1 MIRVQGMRSIRHKLM
16 LAVLSTT
23 VLALLMSAVGYIVTD
38 LNNYQSRV
46 TKELITQAR
55 LIGQGSLAALQF
67 QDPKAATETLS
78 LLRLRPEIN
87 SAALYDAEGNLFAR
101 YINDAT
107 LADPP
112 PAQPSSVEV
121 DISHNHIHLFQ
132 QIHANGDPFGTVY
145 ISAEFGLQQRAQ
157 QIILIVLGVTLLSLL
172 AAMVLSLW
180 FQRRITQPMLAV
192 THQAQQVVEQHN
204 YSLRAEKTT
213 QDEIGYLVDAFNDM
227 LSQIEQRT
235 AELQQS
241 NSQLAQEVDIR
252 ATTEAALRDS
262 ERRYRTL
269 MTTLTTVIWR
279 ADQQGYF
286 LPAQTSWDSYTG
298 QTPDSHSGEGWLDAF
313 HPKDKE
319 KLQPLWQQACVEGLP
334 MERNLRLWHVR
345 SGEYRFVV
353 FKAVP
358 LLGPDGQPQ
367 EWMGV
372 IDDVHER
379 VQANQEV
386 TRLNAELEQRVA
398 QRTAELENANRELEA
413 FSYSVSHDL
422 RAPLRSIDGFSLAL
436 LEDYRDQ
443 LDGTA
448 QDYLDRVRSAAQRMG
463 GLIDD
468 LLNLARVSRMELK
481 RQPLNLSAM
490 AEEIIAELQ
499 EAAPERQVRVHIQTD
514 LLAYGDDRL
523 MRVALGNLLNNA
535 WKYTSK
541 CAEPCIEFDR
551 SEDEFFIRDN
561 GAGFDMTYASRLFTA
576 FQRLHDAQEFPGTG
590 VGLATVQRVIRR
602 HGGQIRAEA
611 QINAGA
617 TFFFTLPNSKEVQ
630 HDD

>member
-1 MIRVQGMRSIRHKLM
+1 M
-16 LAVLSTT
+16 
-23 VLALLMSAVGYIVTD
+23 
-38 LNNYQSRV
+38 
-46 TKELITQAR
+46 
-55 LIGQGSLAALQF
+55 
-67 QDPKAATETLS
+67 
-78 LLRLRPEIN
+78 
-87 SAALYDAEGNLFAR
+87 
-101 YINDAT
+101 
-107 LADPP
+107 
-112 PAQPSSVEV
+112 
-121 DISHNHIHLFQ
+121 
-132 QIHANGDPFGTVY
+132 
-145 ISAEFGLQQRAQ
+145 
-157 QIILIVLGVTLLSLL
+157 
-172 AAMVLSLW
+172 
-180 FQRRITQPMLAV
+180 
-192 THQAQQVVEQHN
+192 
-204 YSLRAEKTT
+204 
-213 QDEIGYLVDAFNDM
+213 
-227 LSQIEQRT
+227 
-235 AELQQS
+235 
-241 NSQLAQEVDIR
+241 
-252 ATTEAALRDS
+252 
-262 ERRYRTL
+262 
-269 MTTLTTVIWR
+269 
-279 ADQQGYF
+279 
-286 LPAQTSWDSYTG
+286 
-298 QTPDSHSGEGWLDAF
+298 
-313 HPKDKE
+313 
-319 KLQPLWQQACVEGLP
+319 
-334 MERNLRLWHVR
+334 
-345 SGEYRFVV
+345 
-353 FKAVP
+353 
-358 LLGPDGQPQ
+358 
-367 EWMGV
+367 
-372 IDDVHER
+372 
-379 VQANQEV
+379 
-386 TRLNAELEQRVA
+386 
-398 QRTAELENANRELEA
+398 
-413 FSYSVSHDL
+413 

-499 EAAPERQVRVHIQTD
+499 EAAPERQVRVHIQSD

-602 HGGQIRAEA
+602 HGGQIMAEA

>member
-1 MIRVQGMRSIRHKLM
+1 MRSIRHKLM

-23 VLALLMSAVGYIVTD
+23 VI
-38 LNNYQSRV
+38 
-46 TKELITQAR
+46 
-55 LIGQGSLAALQF
+55 
-67 QDPKAATETLS
+67 
-78 LLRLRPEIN
+78 
-87 SAALYDAEGNLFAR
+87 ALYDAEGHLFAR
-101 YINDAT
+101 YINDT
-107 LADPP
+107 SQTEPP
-112 PAQPSSVEV
+112 PGQPAATEVE
-121 DISHNHIHLFQ
+121 IIHNHIHLFQ

-145 ISAEFGLQQRAQ
+145 INAELGLQQRAQ
-157 QIILIVLGVTLLSLL
+157 QIILIVLVVTLLALL

-241 NSQLAQEVDIR
+241 NSQLAQEVNIR

-279 ADQQGYF
+279 ADRQGYF

-319 KLQPLWQQACVEGLP
+319 KLRPLWQQACVEGLP

-345 SGEYRFVV
+345 SGEFRFVV

-358 LLGPDGQPQ
+358 LLGPDGRPQ

-379 VQANQEV
+379 VQASQEV
-386 TRLNAELEQRVA
+386 TRLNAELEQRVV

-436 LEDYRDQ
+436 LEDYREQ

-448 QDYLDRVRSAAQRMG
+448 QDYLDRVRAAAQRMG

-468 LLNLARVSRMELK
+468 LLNLARVSRMEIK

-490 AEEIIAELQ
+490 AEELISELQ
-499 EAAPERQVRVHIQTD
+499 ETAPERQVTVRIQAG

-535 WKYTSK
+535 WKYTSR
-541 CAEPCIEFDR
+541 CAAPSIEFDR
-551 SEDEFFIRDN
+551 NEEEFFIRDN

-576 FQRLHDAQEFPGTG
+576 FQRLHDTQEFPGTG

-611 QINAGA
+611 RINEGA
-617 TFFFTLPNSKEVQ
+617 TFFFTLPNSKEVM